1 MNKNIKVIKPA
12 AAHDKYTVC
21 IKKQMTSC
29 NQLTIKWRNSFS

>member
-21 IKKQMTSC
+21 IKKTQMTTC
-29 NQLTIKWRNSFS
+29 NQ

>member
-21 IKKQMTSC
+21 IKNLCKNQMTSC
-29 NQLTIKWRNSFS
+29 NQLTIK